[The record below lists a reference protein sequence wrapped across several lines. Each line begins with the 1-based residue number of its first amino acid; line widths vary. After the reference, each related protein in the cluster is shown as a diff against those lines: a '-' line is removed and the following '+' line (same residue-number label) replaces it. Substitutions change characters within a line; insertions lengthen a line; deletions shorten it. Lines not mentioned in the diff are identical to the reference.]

1 MSAGFGVDQKIDT
14 DNRYIEQ
21 AGYFLR
27 FTDEIS
33 ALGFRTFDDGSPR
46 MIIRCQTYLDNLA
59 LARHTVVI
67 QTKRRQ
73 VAPRFGIQRD
83 LVTGIGMA
91 GPYIFF
97 VKSGNGSN

>member
-1 MSAGFGVDQKIDT
+1 MARHFSTFRRRDRQVRTEFNHPMSAGFGVDQKIDT

-67 QTKRRQ
+67 
-73 VAPRFGIQRD
+73 
-83 LVTGIGMA
+83 
-91 GPYIFF
+91 
-97 VKSGNGSN
+97 